1 MHNKINTPGLIS
13 LKAWLD
19 PITGTPYIEDYFL
32 QKQRSLFVRINGHNK
47 WRCDIQIPDMWTC
60 CRVFRY
66 LPITVLYDKNAPNL
80 YFAVKDMEVF
90 ITDVKGYVETVKYK
104 IGQNTKLAIEM
115 YIKNIT
121 IWEDSTED
129 LYNDM

>member
-1 MHNKINTPGLIS
+1 M
-13 LKAWLD
+13 
-19 PITGTPYIEDYFL
+19 
-32 QKQRSLFVRINGHNK
+32 
-47 WRCDIQIPDMWTC
+47 
-60 CRVFRY
+60 
-66 LPITVLYDKNAPNL
+66 LYDKNAPNL

-90 ITDVKGYVETVKYK
+90 ITDVKGRADAVGPRPYVETVKYK

-129 LYNDM
+129 LYKTDTLGGRLDM

>member
-1 MHNKINTPGLIS
+1 M
-13 LKAWLD
+13 
-19 PITGTPYIEDYFL
+19 
-32 QKQRSLFVRINGHNK
+32 
-47 WRCDIQIPDMWTC
+47 
-60 CRVFRY
+60 
-66 LPITVLYDKNAPNL
+66 LYDKNAPNL